1 MDFNFV
7 SKNNIG
13 SVATLVLIIILSQSR
28 FFDFLIDTALGRAV
42 LILFILGIS
51 YTNKILG
58 VVAVLFI
65 IIMFNQSSLGYLEGF
80 TKNDKDENK
89 DKDNHKDKDK
99 IATATATTTTPS
111 SVISS
116 IQSDGREGF
125 NTVDREST
133 MLKGK
138 KSSEIPVVSNARNQD
153 DNVEPSD
160 KSSFTSVYTS
170 I

>member
-13 SVATLVLIIILSQSR
+13 AVSTLVLIIILSQSR

-65 IIMFNQSSLGYLEGF
+65 IIMFNQSSLGQIEGF
-80 TKNDKDENK
+80 TMLNPASIEPVNNNVESKKNE
-89 DKDNHKDKDK
+89 
-99 IATATATTTTPS
+99 
-111 SVISS
+111 
-116 IQSDGREGF
+116 GREGF
-125 NTVDREST
+125 NTIDRESAI
-133 MLKGK
+133 LKGK
-138 KSSEIPVVSNARNQD
+138 KSSEVPVVSNARNQD

-160 KSSFTSVYTS
+160 KTSFASVYTS

>member
-13 SVATLVLIIILSQSR
+13 SVATLILIIILSQSR

-80 TKNDKDENK
+80 TKNDKDKDKNK
-89 DKDNHKDKDK
+89 DKDKD
-99 IATATATTTTPS
+99 TSTATTTS
-111 SVISS
+111 SGISS

-133 MLKGK
+133 ILKGK
-138 KSSEIPVVSNARNQD
+138 KSSEIPVVSTARNQD
-153 DNVEPSD
+153 DNVEPAD
-160 KSSFTSVYTS
+160 KTAFTSFYSPVF
-170 I
+170 

>member
-13 SVATLVLIIILSQSR
+13 AVSTLVLIIILSQSR

-65 IIMFNQSSLGYLEGF
+65 IIMFNQSSLGQMEGL
-80 TKNDKDENK
+80 TMLNPASIEPVNNNVGSKKNE
-89 DKDNHKDKDK
+89 
-99 IATATATTTTPS
+99 
-111 SVISS
+111 
-116 IQSDGREGF
+116 GREGF
-125 NTVDREST
+125 NTIDRESAI
-133 MLKGK
+133 LKGK
-138 KSSEIPVVSNARNQD
+138 KSSEIHVVSNASNQD
-153 DNVEPSD
+153 DVEPSD
-160 KSSFTSVYTS
+160 KTSFASAYTS